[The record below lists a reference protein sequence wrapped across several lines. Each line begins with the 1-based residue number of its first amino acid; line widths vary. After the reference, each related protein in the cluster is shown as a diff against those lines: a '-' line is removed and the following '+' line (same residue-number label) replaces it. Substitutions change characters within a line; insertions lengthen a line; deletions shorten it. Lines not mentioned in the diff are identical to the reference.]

1 MTNDQRERL
10 RIVIQSAIL
19 VRRGERIDD
28 AVAEERSRNMVTIVE
43 LMVSDFAEETTQ
55 PGNGPEG
62 SI

>member
-19 VRRGERIDD
+19 VRRGEVIND

-43 LMVSDFAEETTQ
+43 LMVNDFAEETTE
-55 PGNGPEG
+55 PGMAP
-62 SI
+62 